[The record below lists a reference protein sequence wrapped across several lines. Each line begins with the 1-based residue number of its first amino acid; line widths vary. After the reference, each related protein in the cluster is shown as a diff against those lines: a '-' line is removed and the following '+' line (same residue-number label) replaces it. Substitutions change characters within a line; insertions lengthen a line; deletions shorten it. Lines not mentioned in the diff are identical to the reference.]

1 MVSLIIGI
9 IIVAVIIAYIVY
21 VIVHPNTK
29 NLSDH
34 FRGDDGKYE

>member
-1 MVSLIIGI
+1 MISLIAGI
-9 IIVAVIIAYIVY
+9 IIAAVVIAYIVY

-34 FRGDDGKYE
+34 FRGDDEKYE